1 MTPSDLHKD
10 IKQSLRLLMNGVTAQ
25 SLRDKGMDY
34 HLNWGANLLHLREM
48 ASQYEPSLELAT
60 LLWTD
65 NIRECKILAT
75 ILMPVGEFSEDLAM
89 KWISETPTQEI
100 AEIAS
105 KQLFS
110 QLSYAKSLALRLIT
124 SADMMPQLYGY
135 CILGSLSNL
144 SPEEKQQIILQANN
158 TINDTTLPIGLR
170 HAAHNAMLRIENA

>member
-1 MTPSDLHKD
+1 MNPSSLHKD
-10 IKQSLRLLMNGVTAQ
+10 IKQSLRLLMSGVTAQ
-25 SLRDKGMDY
+25 SLRGKGVDY

-110 QLSYAKSLALRLIT
+110 QLPYAKSLALRLIA
-124 SADMMPQLYGY
+124 SADLMPQLYGY

-170 HAAHNAMLRIENA
+170 HSAHNAMLRIENA